1 MNQMQRMLQEAQ
13 RMQRKLNEMRAE
25 LMKKEFPV
33 DKNGLV
39 KVVLTGNKEVKEIH
53 IDPEALIEDREMIE
67 DSIKAAIN
75 VKKKHKDWNI
85 VPEIMIPLTG
95 EVKEMAFV
103 KKFVVLVFKIDS
115 FIV

>member
-75 VKKKHKDWNI
+75 EGLRLIEKEEQ
-85 VPEIMIPLTG
+85 EIEEQVTG
-95 EVKEMAFV
+95 KTGLPF
-103 KKFVVLVFKIDS
+103 
-115 FIV
+115 

>member
-67 DSIKAAIN
+67 VSIKAAIN
-75 VKKKHKDWNI
+75 EGLRLIEKEEQ
-85 VPEIMIPLTG
+85 EIEEQVTG
-95 EVKEMAFV
+95 KTGLPF
-103 KKFVVLVFKIDS
+103 
-115 FIV
+115 

>member
-53 IDPEALIEDREMIE
+53 IDPEALGEDREMIE

-75 VKKKHKDWNI
+75 EGLRLIEKEEQ
-85 VPEIMIPLTG
+85 EIEEQVTG
-95 EVKEMAFV
+95 KTGLPF
-103 KKFVVLVFKIDS
+103 
-115 FIV
+115 

>member
-39 KVVLTGNKEVKEIH
+39 KVVVLGSKEVKEIR
-53 IDPEALIEDREMIE
+53 IDPEALSEDREMVE

-75 VKKKHKDWNI
+75 EALRLIEKEEQ
-85 VPEIMIPLTG
+85 EIEEQVTG
-95 EVKEMAFV
+95 KTGLPF
-103 KKFVVLVFKIDS
+103 
-115 FIV
+115 

>member
-13 RMQRKLNEMRAE
+13 RMQRRLNEMRAE

-39 KVVLTGNKEVKEIH
+39 KVVVLGSEEVKVIH
-53 IDPEALIEDREMIE
+53 IDPEALSEDREMVE

-75 VKKKHKDWNI
+75 EAFSLIDKEEQAIEEQVAGK
-85 VPEIMIPLTG
+85 TG
-95 EVKEMAFV
+95 LPF
-103 KKFVVLVFKIDS
+103 
-115 FIV
+115 

>member
-25 LMKKEFPV
+25 LMKKEVPV

-53 IDPEALIEDREMIE
+53 IDPEALAEDREMVE

-75 VKKKHKDWNI
+75 EALRLIEKEEQ
-85 VPEIMIPLTG
+85 EIEEQVAGKSGLP
-95 EVKEMAFV
+95 F
-103 KKFVVLVFKIDS
+103 
-115 FIV
+115 

>member
-13 RMQRKLNEMRAE
+13 RMQRKLNEMRGE

-53 IDPEALIEDREMIE
+53 IDPEALIEDREIIE

-75 VKKKHKDWNI
+75 EGLRLIEKEEQ
-85 VPEIMIPLTG
+85 EIEEQVTG
-95 EVKEMAFV
+95 KTGLPF
-103 KKFVVLVFKIDS
+103 
-115 FIV
+115 